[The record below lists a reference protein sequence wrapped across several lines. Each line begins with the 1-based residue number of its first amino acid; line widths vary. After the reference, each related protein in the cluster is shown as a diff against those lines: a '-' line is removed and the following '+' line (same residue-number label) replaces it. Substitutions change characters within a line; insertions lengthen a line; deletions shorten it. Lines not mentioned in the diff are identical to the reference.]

1 MKAAIITTHAKERTK
16 LRCSISPSELKT
28 YLDHGIADVIG
39 LQRGARYAL
48 RMFYSAEDDDYFI
61 AIQSG
66 GDGAVLT
73 VMPLMYFDGRVVVT
87 GAQKRSLRAR
97 TMRFLSQGHRTND
110 PGVEDGVPAIPTEP
124 KKRAF
129 VGYRIRVHAVI
140 DGSLRIVTLG
150 TRTDRIHGEPSDW
163 ERLGPI
169 HYWLRERIVELG
181 IPFSAAREIR
191 AGRKCS
197 DEQAYDC
204 LLQHL
209 PLTELEIFACRHV
222 AHTADSDSAATPQ
235 SPSTT
240 PPAHPCS
247 RGC

>member
-61 AIQSG
+61 AVQSG

-73 VMPLMYFDGRVVVT
+73 VMPLMYLDGRVVVT

-97 TMRFLSQGHRTND
+97 TVRFLARGREASVSL
-110 PGVEDGVPAIPTEP
+110 VEEVAPVSP

-129 VGYRIRVHAVI
+129 VGYRIRVHAVM

-150 TRTDRIHGEPSDW
+150 TRTERIHGEPSEW

-169 HYWLRERIVELG
+169 HHWLRDRILELG
-181 IPFSAAREIR
+181 IPFSAAREIH

-197 DEQAYDC
+197 DEQVYDC

-209 PLTELEIFACRHV
+209 PLTELEIFACRHDAGN
-222 AHTADSDSAATPQ
+222 AHGDSGAIPQ
-235 SPSTT
+235 SPSAT

-247 RGC
+247 TGC